1 MANLAPL
8 NYDPAQHED
17 MGDGFKVIPPGTYN
31 VVIVDSDVQDTAK
44 GGKMLVCKYQIVD
57 GQCVGDTVTDR
68 INIVN
73 SSDVAQK
80 IGLSQLKNI
89 CDAVGHTGQLKDSNQ
104 LHGKPFAVKVIVEKF
119 ESNKEKGKM
128 LDSNKIEKR
137 MPKQAASTTAPP
149 LTTAATGAANG
160 VADPPKKAA
169 MAW

>member
-8 NYDPAQHED
+8 NFIPENVED
-17 MGDGFKVIPPGTYN
+17 LGDGFKVVPPGTYN

-44 GGKMLVCKYQIVD
+44 GGKMLVCRYQIID
-57 GQCVGDTVTDR
+57 GQYVGDTLTDR
-68 INIVN
+68 LNIVN
-73 SSDVAQK
+73 SSDTAQK

-89 CDAVGHTGQLKDSNQ
+89 CDAVGHSGQLKDSNQ
-104 LHGKPFAVKVIVEKF
+104 LHGKPFAVKVTIEKF

-137 MPKQAASTTAPP
+137 MPKQAASSVAAPP
-149 LTTAATGAANG
+149 PAQAAVGAA
-160 VADPPKKAA
+160 PKAA